1 MRSNNIYKL
10 FLDIFSSYG
19 IMFLRMSIYFVS
31 LPIYINIYGKE
42 LYGLYILIF
51 GLANSF
57 MFLDFGISNSIIKYA
72 TSYKK
77 SKNHNKFSKEISY
90 CISAVFY
97 TIFLISF
104 IIILIGF
111 FFGIIV

>member
-31 LPIYINIYGKE
+31 LPIYINVYGKE
-42 LYGLYILIF
+42 LYGMYILIF

-57 MFLDFGISNSIIKYA
+57 MFLDF
-72 TSYKK
+72 
-77 SKNHNKFSKEISY
+77 
-90 CISAVFY
+90 
-97 TIFLISF
+97 
-104 IIILIGF
+104 
-111 FFGIIV
+111 